1 MATGPMPAV
10 PTSLAPG
17 PLPGPKPHESC
28 HPFTPKQMFQHPWD
42 ECLMCVCTEEITV
55 GHVTIEVNCYT
66 KKSCCYDGQAS
77 TGYISVHTSP
87 NKAEEQTSQLNSLS
101 LRHPTALEFQGSEGS
116 LMIPSSSQSIETQP
130 LYTEDQKSNVLQYKP
145 EVSQYDHRPGTGLA
159 NNYPKNI
166 YRGDAPGQ
174 SQYLSYGD
182 TPSALT
188 KEETLAEIIYG
199 SQAQIATSTPQNFG
213 NEISNAKA
221 YQYSG
226 DLAPPTVPKG
236 HVVPPP
242 LYSAQMY
249 QSPVFSHGSSLIP
262 SQMLGSPVN
271 GYSPSTQIQML
282 ANGKFILK
290 SGEETESDENE

>member
-1 MATGPMPAV
+1 
-10 PTSLAPG
+10 
-17 PLPGPKPHESC
+17 
-28 HPFTPKQMFQHPWD
+28 
-42 ECLMCVCTEEITV
+42 
-55 GHVTIEVNCYT
+55 
-66 KKSCCYDGQAS
+66 
-77 TGYISVHTSP
+77 
-87 NKAEEQTSQLNSLS
+87 
-101 LRHPTALEFQGSEGS
+101 
-116 LMIPSSSQSIETQP
+116 MIPSSSQSIETQP
-130 LYTEDQKSNVLQYKP
+130 LYIEDQISNVLQYKP
-145 EVSQYDHRPGTGLA
+145 EVSQYDHRPGTRLT

-199 SQAQIATSTPQNFG
+199 SQTQIATATPQIFG
-213 NEISNAKA
+213 NEISNAKE

-226 DLAPPTVPKG
+226 ELVPPTVPKG
-236 HVVPPP
+236 HLVPPP

-249 QSPVFSHGSSLIP
+249 QSPVFSHGSPLIP
-262 SQMLGSPVN
+262 SQILGSPVN

-290 SGEETESDENE
+290 SGT